1 MLRSER
7 FIFAILPIFLFG
19 LTTQARS
26 AEPLPEY
33 LKKFKDAYFKD
44 ADPKVPACVVADRGP
59 GISVEKVDL
68 KLDQFLEAILSN
80 LRHEEHQKF
89 REMFHP
95 RAKAPHDI
103 GEKIFANIK
112 NTYEKPWQ
120 FSVFRL
126 WALYDAEAS
135 KEHIP
140 CPGDEGVTLT
150 TRYGY
155 PLQFGLWLQVM
166 GQNELGRIFVA
177 VVPDRTGAWKI
188 GGWHFQQWTHQG
200 KDSSQ
205 LVQEALAAENNKDII
220 TAYVKL
226 DVAQKMLFGGEFLTY
241 PVKEE
246 ILKHRASLLKSEDWL
261 ERVKNVSKNPE
272 VVYAGTA
279 LGKDGIG
286 YLLRQRVPGELTVE
300 DLRKK
305 CDYLASNLRE
315 AKWIHEQTGG
325 LKCEFLMPGETLERE
340 GKLGGFYLTRQDIL
354 VAKTAKK

>member
-19 LTTQARS
+19 LATQARS

-126 WALYDAEAS
+126 WALYDAGAS

-325 LKCEFLMPGETLERE
+325 LKCEFLMPGETPERE